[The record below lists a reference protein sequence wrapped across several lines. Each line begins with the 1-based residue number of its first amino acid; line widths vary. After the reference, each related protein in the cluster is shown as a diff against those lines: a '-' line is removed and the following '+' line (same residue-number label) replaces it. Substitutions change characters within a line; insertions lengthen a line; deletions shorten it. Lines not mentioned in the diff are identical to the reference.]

1 MSRFPFRGRTLA
13 LVAAIVPLL
22 ILFIYVG
29 LRSGPLAP
37 VAVTVTSVTSEAV
50 SPALFGIGTVEA
62 RHTHKIGPIF
72 AGRIQRLDVQV
83 GDQVKAGQVLGEMDP
98 VDLEDRG
105 RSLEAAV
112 RRAEAV
118 LREAEARHAFASTQ
132 AQRYDELYASRSVSE
147 ELRGTKRQE
156 LQIAAAARVVA
167 QAEVVRVRSDREGL
181 GVQQGSLRLVAPVD
195 GLVVAR
201 EADPGTT
208 VVAGQAVVE
217 IIDPSSLWMNVRFDQ
232 ISAAG
237 LRRDLPAQIVLSSR
251 SGQPLKGHVLR
262 VEPKADAVTEETLAK
277 VVFDTQPES
286 LPPLGELAEVTVNLP
301 TLPAAPT
308 LANAALR
315 RLGEQT
321 GVWKLVDGD
330 LQFVPVK
337 LGASDLNGRVQ
348 VREGVA
354 VGDQVVTY
362 SEKTLTAKSRIK
374 VVDHIAGAPR

>member
-1 MSRFPFRGRTLA
+1 MSRFPLRGRTLA
-13 LVAAIVPLL
+13 LIAAIVPLL

-72 AGRIQRLDVQV
+72 AGRIQRLEVQV

-156 LQIAAAARVVA
+156 LQIAAAARAVA

-301 TLPAAPT
+301 ALPAAPT
-308 LANAALR
+308 VANAALR

>member
-1 MSRFPFRGRTLA
+1 MSRFPLRGRTLA
-13 LVAAIVPLL
+13 LIAAIVPLL

-156 LQIAAAARVVA
+156 LQIAAAARAVA

-301 TLPAAPT
+301 ALPAAPT
-308 LANAALR
+308 VANAALR

>member
-1 MSRFPFRGRTLA
+1 MSRFPLRGRTLA
-13 LVAAIVPLL
+13 LIAAIVPLL

-83 GDQVKAGQVLGEMDP
+83 GEQVKAGQVLGEMDP

-132 AQRYDELYASRSVSE
+132 AQRYDELYVSRSVSE

-156 LQIAAAARVVA
+156 LQIAAAARAVA
-167 QAEVVRVRSDREGL
+167 QAELVRVRSDREGL

-232 ISAAG
+232 ISATG
-237 LRRDLPAQIVLSSR
+237 LKRDLPAQIVLSSR

-301 TLPAAPT
+301 VLPAAPT
-308 LANAALR
+308 VANAALR

>member
-1 MSRFPFRGRTLA
+1 MSRFPLRGRTLA
-13 LVAAIVPLL
+13 LIAAIVPLL

-132 AQRYDELYASRSVSE
+132 AQRYDELYVSRSVSE
-147 ELRGTKRQE
+147 ELRGTQRQE
-156 LQIAAAARVVA
+156 LQIAAAARAVA

-217 IIDPSSLWMNVRFDQ
+217 LIDPSSLWMNVRFDQ

-301 TLPAAPT
+301 ALPAAPT
-308 LANAALR
+308 VANAALR
-315 RLGEQT
+315 RLGEQI

>member
-1 MSRFPFRGRTLA
+1 MSRFPLRGRSLA
-13 LVAAIVPLL
+13 LIAAIVPLL

-156 LQIAAAARVVA
+156 LQIAAAARAVA

-301 TLPAAPT
+301 ALPAAPT
-308 LANAALR
+308 VANATLR

>member
-1 MSRFPFRGRTLA
+1 MSRFPLRGRTLA

-132 AQRYDELYASRSVSE
+132 AQRYDELYVSRSVSE

-156 LQIAAAARVVA
+156 LQIAAAARAVA

-301 TLPAAPT
+301 ALPAAPT
-308 LANAALR
+308 VANAALR

>member
-1 MSRFPFRGRTLA
+1 MSRFPLRGRTLA

-132 AQRYDELYASRSVSE
+132 AQRYDELYVSRSVSE

-156 LQIAAAARVVA
+156 LQIAAAARAVA

-232 ISAAG
+232 ISATG
-237 LRRDLPAQIVLSSR
+237 LKRDLPAQIVLSSR

-286 LPPLGELAEVTVNLP
+286 LPSLGELAEVTVNLP
-301 TLPAAPT
+301 ALPAAPT
-308 LANAALR
+308 VANAALR

-330 LQFVPVK
+330 LQFVPVR

>member
-1 MSRFPFRGRTLA
+1 MSRFPLRGRTLA
-13 LVAAIVPLL
+13 LIAAIVPLL

-132 AQRYDELYASRSVSE
+132 AQRYDELYASHSVSE

-156 LQIAAAARVVA
+156 LQIAAAARAVA

-217 IIDPSSLWMNVRFDQ
+217 LIDPSSLWMNVRFDQ

-301 TLPAAPT
+301 ALPAAPT
-308 LANAALR
+308 VANAALR

>member
-1 MSRFPFRGRTLA
+1 MSRFPLRGRTLA
-13 LVAAIVPLL
+13 LIAAIVPLL

-132 AQRYDELYASRSVSE
+132 AQRYDELYVSRSVSE

-156 LQIAAAARVVA
+156 LQIAAAARAVA

-217 IIDPSSLWMNVRFDQ
+217 LIDPSSLWMNVRFDQ

-251 SGQPLKGHVLR
+251 SGLPLKGHVLR

-301 TLPAAPT
+301 ALPAAPT
-308 LANAALR
+308 VANATLR

-337 LGASDLNGRVQ
+337 LGASDLKGRVQ

>member
-1 MSRFPFRGRTLA
+1 MSRFPLRGRSLA
-13 LVAAIVPLL
+13 LIAAIVPLL

-156 LQIAAAARVVA
+156 LQIAAAARAVA

-217 IIDPSSLWMNVRFDQ
+217 LIDPRSLWMNVRFDQ

-251 SGQPLKGHVLR
+251 SGLPLKGHVLR
-262 VEPKADAVTEETLAK
+262 VEPKADAVTEETLVK
-277 VVFDTQPES
+277 VVFEQPPAP
-286 LPPLGELAEVTVNLP
+286 LPPVGELAEITVRLP
-301 TLPAAPT
+301 ELPAVPT
-308 LANAALR
+308 IPNAALR
-315 RLGEQT
+315 TVGGKL
-321 GVWKLVDGD
+321 GVWKLTDADLRFAPVEIGRTDLDGQAQVLKGLD
-330 LQFVPVK
+330 A
-337 LGASDLNGRVQ
+337 GDRV
-348 VREGVA
+348 
-354 VGDQVVTY
+354 VVY
-362 SEKTLTAKSRIK
+362 SEKALGARTRTH
-374 VVDHIAGAPR
+374 VVERIAGVSP

>member
-1 MSRFPFRGRTLA
+1 MSRFPLRGRTLA
-13 LVAAIVPLL
+13 LIAAIVPLL

-156 LQIAAAARVVA
+156 LQIAAAARAVA

-301 TLPAAPT
+301 ALPAAPT

-321 GVWKLVDGD
+321 GVWRLVDGD

>member
-1 MSRFPFRGRTLA
+1 MSRFPLRGRTLA

-156 LQIAAAARVVA
+156 LQIAAAARAVA

-277 VVFDTQPES
+277 VIFDTQPES

-301 TLPAAPT
+301 ALPAAPT
-308 LANAALR
+308 VANAALR

>member
-1 MSRFPFRGRTLA
+1 MSRFPLRGRTLA

-156 LQIAAAARVVA
+156 LQIAAAARAVA

-251 SGQPLKGHVLR
+251 SGLPLKGHVLR

-301 TLPAAPT
+301 ALPAAPT
-308 LANAALR
+308 VANAALR

-348 VREGVA
+348 VREGVV

-374 VVDHIAGAPR
+374 VVDHIAGATR

>member
-1 MSRFPFRGRTLA
+1 MSRFPLRGRTLA
-13 LVAAIVPLL
+13 LIAAIVPLL

-132 AQRYDELYASRSVSE
+132 AQRYDELYVSRSVSE

-156 LQIAAAARVVA
+156 LQIAAAARAVA

-277 VVFDTQPES
+277 VIFDTQPES

-301 TLPAAPT
+301 ALPAAPT
-308 LANAALR
+308 VANAALR

>member
-1 MSRFPFRGRTLA
+1 MSRFPLRGRTLA
-13 LVAAIVPLL
+13 LIAAIVPLL

-72 AGRIQRLDVQV
+72 AGRIQRLEVQV

-156 LQIAAAARVVA
+156 LQIAAAARAVA

-277 VVFDTQPES
+277 VIFDTQPES

-301 TLPAAPT
+301 ALPAAPT
-308 LANAALR
+308 VANAALR
-315 RLGEQT
+315 RLGEQI

>member
-1 MSRFPFRGRTLA
+1 MSRFPLRGRTLA

-156 LQIAAAARVVA
+156 LQIAAAARAVA

-251 SGQPLKGHVLR
+251 SGLPLKGHVLR

-301 TLPAAPT
+301 ALPAAPT
-308 LANAALR
+308 VANAALR

>member
-1 MSRFPFRGRTLA
+1 MSRFPLRGRTLA

-83 GDQVKAGQVLGEMDP
+83 GDRVKAGQVLGEMDP

-132 AQRYDELYASRSVSE
+132 AQRYDELYVSRSVSE

-156 LQIAAAARVVA
+156 LQIAAAARAVA

-217 IIDPSSLWMNVRFDQ
+217 LIDPSSLWMNVRFDQ

-301 TLPAAPT
+301 ALPAAPT
-308 LANAALR
+308 VANAALR

>member
-1 MSRFPFRGRTLA
+1 MSRFPLRGRTLA
-13 LVAAIVPLL
+13 LIAAIVPLL

-156 LQIAAAARVVA
+156 LQIAAAARAVA

-277 VVFDTQPES
+277 VIFDTQPES

-301 TLPAAPT
+301 ALPAAPT
-308 LANAALR
+308 VANAALR

>member
-1 MSRFPFRGRTLA
+1 MSRFPLRGRTLA
-13 LVAAIVPLL
+13 LIAAIVPLL

-156 LQIAAAARVVA
+156 LQIAAAARAVA

-181 GVQQGSLRLVAPVD
+181 GVQQGSLHLVAPVD

-301 TLPAAPT
+301 ALPAAPT
-308 LANAALR
+308 VANATLR

-348 VREGVA
+348 VREGVV

>member
-1 MSRFPFRGRTLA
+1 MSRFPLRGRTLA
-13 LVAAIVPLL
+13 LIAAIVPLL

-156 LQIAAAARVVA
+156 LQIAAAARAVA

-301 TLPAAPT
+301 ALPAAPT
-308 LANAALR
+308 VANAALR

-337 LGASDLNGRVQ
+337 LGASDLNGQVQ

>member
-1 MSRFPFRGRTLA
+1 MSRFPLRGRTLA

-156 LQIAAAARVVA
+156 LQIAAAARAVA

-301 TLPAAPT
+301 ALPAAPT
-308 LANAALR
+308 VANATLR

>member
-1 MSRFPFRGRTLA
+1 MSRFPLRGRTLA
-13 LVAAIVPLL
+13 LIAAIVPLL

-156 LQIAAAARVVA
+156 LQIAAAARAVA

-217 IIDPSSLWMNVRFDQ
+217 LIDPSSLWMNVRFDQ

-301 TLPAAPT
+301 ALPAAPT
-308 LANAALR
+308 VANAALR

>member
-1 MSRFPFRGRTLA
+1 MSRFPLRGRTLA
-13 LVAAIVPLL
+13 LIAAIVPLL

-156 LQIAAAARVVA
+156 LQIAAAARAVA

-217 IIDPSSLWMNVRFDQ
+217 IIDPSRLWMNVRFDQ

-301 TLPAAPT
+301 ALPAAPT
-308 LANAALR
+308 VANAALR

>member
-1 MSRFPFRGRTLA
+1 MSRFPLRGRTLA
-13 LVAAIVPLL
+13 LIAAIVPLL

-156 LQIAAAARVVA
+156 LQIAAAARAVA

-251 SGQPLKGHVLR
+251 SGLPLKGHVLR

-301 TLPAAPT
+301 ALPAAPT
-308 LANAALR
+308 VANAALR

>member
-1 MSRFPFRGRTLA
+1 MSRFPLRGRTLA

-156 LQIAAAARVVA
+156 LQIAAAARAVA

-301 TLPAAPT
+301 ALPAAPT

>member
-1 MSRFPFRGRTLA
+1 MSRFPLRGRTLA
-13 LVAAIVPLL
+13 LIAAIVPLL

-132 AQRYDELYASRSVSE
+132 AQRYDELYVSRSVSE

-156 LQIAAAARVVA
+156 LQIAAAARAVA

-217 IIDPSSLWMNVRFDQ
+217 IIEPSSPWMNGRFAQ
-232 ISAAG
+232 RSAAG

-262 VEPKADAVTEETLAK
+262 VEPKADAVTEETLAN

-301 TLPAAPT
+301 ALPAAPT
-308 LANAALR
+308 VANAALR

>member
-1 MSRFPFRGRTLA
+1 MSRFPLRGRTLA
-13 LVAAIVPLL
+13 LIAAIVPLL

-83 GDQVKAGQVLGEMDP
+83 GDEVKAGQVLGEMDP

-156 LQIAAAARVVA
+156 LQIAAAARAVA

-217 IIDPSSLWMNVRFDQ
+217 LIDPSSLWMNVRFDQ

-251 SGQPLKGHVLR
+251 SGLPLKGHVLR

-301 TLPAAPT
+301 ALPAAPT
-308 LANAALR
+308 VANATLR

>member
-1 MSRFPFRGRTLA
+1 MSRFPLRGRTLA
-13 LVAAIVPLL
+13 LIAAIVPLL

-83 GDQVKAGQVLGEMDP
+83 GDEVKAGQVLGEMDP

-156 LQIAAAARVVA
+156 LQIAAAARAVA

-217 IIDPSSLWMNVRFDQ
+217 LIDPSSLWMNVRFDQ

-251 SGQPLKGHVLR
+251 SGLPLKGHVLR

-301 TLPAAPT
+301 ALPAAPT
-308 LANAALR
+308 VANATLR

-337 LGASDLNGRVQ
+337 LGESDLNGRVQ

>member
-1 MSRFPFRGRTLA
+1 MSRFPLRGRTLA
-13 LVAAIVPLL
+13 LIAAIVPLL

-72 AGRIQRLDVQV
+72 AGRIQRLEVQV

-156 LQIAAAARVVA
+156 LQIAAAARAVA

-251 SGQPLKGHVLR
+251 SGLPLKGHVLR

-301 TLPAAPT
+301 ALPAAPT

>member
-1 MSRFPFRGRTLA
+1 MSRFPLRGRTLA
-13 LVAAIVPLL
+13 LIAAIVPLL

-37 VAVTVTSVTSEAV
+37 VAVTVTSVASEAV

-156 LQIAAAARVVA
+156 LQIAAAARAVA

-301 TLPAAPT
+301 ALPAAPT
-308 LANAALR
+308 VANAALR

-374 VVDHIAGAPR
+374 VVDHISGAPR

>member
-1 MSRFPFRGRTLA
+1 MSRFPLRGRTLA

-156 LQIAAAARVVA
+156 LQIAAAARAVA

-217 IIDPSSLWMNVRFDQ
+217 LIDPSSLWMNVRFDQ

-251 SGQPLKGHVLR
+251 SGLPLKGHVLR

-301 TLPAAPT
+301 ALPAAPT
-308 LANAALR
+308 VANATLR

>member
-1 MSRFPFRGRTLA
+1 MSRFPLRGRTLA
-13 LVAAIVPLL
+13 LIAAIVPLL

-132 AQRYDELYASRSVSE
+132 AQRYDELYVSRSVSE

-156 LQIAAAARVVA
+156 LQIAAAARAVA

-251 SGQPLKGHVLR
+251 SGLPLKGHVLR

-301 TLPAAPT
+301 ALPAAPT
-308 LANAALR
+308 VANAALR
-315 RLGEQT
+315 RLGEQI

>member
-1 MSRFPFRGRTLA
+1 MSRFPLRGRTLA
-13 LVAAIVPLL
+13 LIAAIVPLL

-132 AQRYDELYASRSVSE
+132 AQRYDELYVSRSVSE

-156 LQIAAAARVVA
+156 LQIAAAARAVA

-181 GVQQGSLRLVAPVD
+181 GVQQGSLRVVAPVD

-232 ISAAG
+232 ISATG
-237 LRRDLPAQIVLSSR
+237 LKRDLPAQIVLSSR

-301 TLPAAPT
+301 VLPAAPT
-308 LANAALR
+308 VANAALR

>member
-1 MSRFPFRGRTLA
+1 MSRFPLRGRTLA
-13 LVAAIVPLL
+13 LIAAIVPLL

-132 AQRYDELYASRSVSE
+132 AQRYDELYVSRSVSE

-156 LQIAAAARVVA
+156 LQIAAAARAVA

-217 IIDPSSLWMNVRFDQ
+217 LIDPSSLWMNVRFDQ

-251 SGQPLKGHVLR
+251 SGLPLKGHVLR

-301 TLPAAPT
+301 ALPAAPT
-308 LANAALR
+308 VANAALR

>member
-1 MSRFPFRGRTLA
+1 MSRFPLRGRTLA
-13 LVAAIVPLL
+13 LIAAIVPLL

-72 AGRIQRLDVQV
+72 AGRIQRLEVQV

-156 LQIAAAARVVA
+156 LQIAAAARAVA

-251 SGQPLKGHVLR
+251 SGLPLKGHVLR

-277 VVFDTQPES
+277 VIFDTQPES

-301 TLPAAPT
+301 ALPAAPT
-308 LANAALR
+308 VANATLR

>member
-1 MSRFPFRGRTLA
+1 MSRFPLRGRTLA

-156 LQIAAAARVVA
+156 LQIAAAARAVA

-181 GVQQGSLRLVAPVD
+181 GVQQGSLRMVAPVD

-301 TLPAAPT
+301 ALPAAPT

>member
-1 MSRFPFRGRTLA
+1 
-13 LVAAIVPLL
+13 
-22 ILFIYVG
+22 
-29 LRSGPLAP
+29 
-37 VAVTVTSVTSEAV
+37 
-50 SPALFGIGTVEA
+50 
-62 RHTHKIGPIF
+62 
-72 AGRIQRLDVQV
+72 
-83 GDQVKAGQVLGEMDP
+83 
-98 VDLEDRG
+98 
-105 RSLEAAV
+105 
-112 RRAEAV
+112 
-118 LREAEARHAFASTQ
+118 
-132 AQRYDELYASRSVSE
+132 
-147 ELRGTKRQE
+147 
-156 LQIAAAARVVA
+156 
-167 QAEVVRVRSDREGL
+167 L

-277 VVFDTQPES
+277 VIFDTQPES

-301 TLPAAPT
+301 ALPAAPT
-308 LANAALR
+308 VANAALR
-315 RLGEQT
+315 RLGEQI
-321 GVWKLVDGD
+321 GVWKLVDDD

-337 LGASDLNGRVQ
+337 LGESDLNGRVQ

>member
-1 MSRFPFRGRTLA
+1 MSRFPLRGRTLA
-13 LVAAIVPLL
+13 LIAAIVPLL

-156 LQIAAAARVVA
+156 LQIAAAARAVA

-217 IIDPSSLWMNVRFDQ
+217 LIDHSSLWMNVRFDQ

-277 VVFDTQPES
+277 VIFDTQPES

-301 TLPAAPT
+301 ALPAAPT
-308 LANAALR
+308 VANAALR

-348 VREGVA
+348 VREGVV

>member
-1 MSRFPFRGRTLA
+1 MSRFPLRGRTLA
-13 LVAAIVPLL
+13 LIAAIVPLL

-72 AGRIQRLDVQV
+72 AGRIQRLEVQV

-156 LQIAAAARVVA
+156 LQIAAAARAVA

-277 VVFDTQPES
+277 VIFDTQPES

-301 TLPAAPT
+301 ALPAAPT
-308 LANAALR
+308 VANAALR
-315 RLGEQT
+315 RLGEQI

-337 LGASDLNGRVQ
+337 LGESDLNGRVQ